1 VRATLVRPVLADRL
15 LVGYPAPG
23 LADAD
28 RVAFELVNEILLG
41 GPSSRIYRRLV
52 IEREMASSARGD
64 IAPTRDPGLYGI
76 WVQLTKGHSAPEA
89 EAIIVDEIAAL
100 GRTPVSAAE
109 LDKAKARLE
118 TEFWRELT
126 SSHGRAEMLGQF
138 EIACGDFR
146 RMFQRGGEY
155 ARVSPADIRAIVAR
169 YLAGPR
175 SVVVATPPGA
185 TPAGAG
191 QRPAKA
197 AVSKSRS

>member
-1 VRATLVRPVLADRL
+1 V
-15 LVGYPAPG
+15 
-23 LADAD
+23 
-28 RVAFELVNEILLG
+28 
-41 GPSSRIYRRLV
+41 
-52 IEREMASSARGD
+52 
-64 IAPTRDPGLYGI
+64 
-76 WVQLTKGHSAPEA
+76 
-89 EAIIVDEIAAL
+89 AIIVDEIAAL
-100 GRTPVSAAE
+100 GRTPVPAAE

-155 ARVSPADIRAIVAR
+155 ARVSAADIRAIVAR

-175 SVVVATPPGA
+175 SVVVATPPA
-185 TPAGAG
+185 TTAGPG
-191 QRPAKA
+191 QRPVKA